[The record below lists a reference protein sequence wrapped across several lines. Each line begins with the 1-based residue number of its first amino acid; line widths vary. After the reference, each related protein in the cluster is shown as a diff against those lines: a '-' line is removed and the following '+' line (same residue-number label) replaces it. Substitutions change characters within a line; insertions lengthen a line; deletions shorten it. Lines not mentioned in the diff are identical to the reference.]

1 MKVKKGNILVA
12 EDDPVLREVYEKKFF
27 IGGYDICTAE
37 NGEETIVELEKE
49 MPDLLI
55 LDINMPIMDGFSVLE
70 KYPAKERQFAVILL
84 TNFGDDRNRERG
96 EDLGVNDY
104 FIKSQMTM
112 RKLMDMVENLMK
124 AKKFWKK

>member
-1 MKVKKGNILVA
+1 VKKGNILVA
-12 EDDPVLREVYEKKFF
+12 EDDPVLREVYVKKFS
-27 IGGYDICTAE
+27 IGGYNIRTAE
-37 NGEETIVELEKE
+37 NVEETIAEIEE
-49 MPDLLI
+49 DMPDLLI
-55 LDINMPIMDGFSVLE
+55 LDINMPIMDGFTVLE
-70 KYPAKERQFAVILL
+70 KYPPKERKFAVILL